1 LFCFPEGNVRA
12 PPPRELNELEATLNN
27 IERDCCEVTGN
38 LIIIIIFDDKLEVIF
53 TFDFLTF

>member
-1 LFCFPEGNVRA
+1 VRA

-38 LIIIIIFDDKLEVIF
+38 FINNIFGNKLKVIF
-53 TFDFLTF
+53 FRFDFWAF